1 MLKHDPAVIGELHLR
16 VLHAV
21 ARANESAGIP
31 DLRLDGGTA
40 LAAYYLHHRQ
50 SEDLDF
56 FGGPALNA
64 RELGERVREEALR
77 DGVSLEPAGPSS
89 TGFARYVA
97 RDLENGSSEAVKVD
111 IAGQSP
117 FLLAPLE
124 PTVEGIRIGSY
135 RDLCANKL
143 HALCDRFE
151 ARDFADLHAILHRP
165 EPGAAVGP
173 DLLRARFHA
182 LLEDL
187 VTIDPGLDA
196 KLLGEGLARGVGKP
210 LVSLFPLR
218 LLLPFTDSEL
228 QETVRFCMD
237 ECVRIVNEVG

>member
-1 MLKHDPAVIGELHLR
+1 MLKHDPAVIGELHVR
-16 VLHAV
+16 VLHAA
-21 ARANESAGIP
+21 ARANETAAIP
-31 DLRLDGGTA
+31 DFRLDGGTA
-40 LAAYYLHHRQ
+40 LSAYYLRHRQ

-64 RELGERVREEALR
+64 RELGERVREEAVR
-77 DGVSLEPAGPSS
+77 EGVSLEPAGPSS

-97 RDLENGSSEAVKVD
+97 RDLHDEGSEAVKVD
-111 IAGQSP
+111 IAVQSP

-124 PTVEGIRIGSY
+124 PTEDGIRIGSY

-151 ARDFADLHAILHRP
+151 ARDFVDLHAILHRS
-165 EPGAAVGP
+165 EPGGVTGP
-173 DLLRARFHA
+173 DLLRDRFHDV
-182 LLEDL
+182 LRDL
-187 VTIDPGLDA
+187 TTIDPGLDA
-196 KLLGEGLARGVGKP
+196 KLLGEGLARGLDKP

-218 LLLPFTDSEL
+218 MLLPFTDSEL

-237 ECVRIVNEVG
+237 ECARIVNGNG